1 MIFKMLFLE
10 AEGELVL
17 RLTDA
22 DQKPDLVIAI
32 DIESNY
38 RKHIKANMWKQ
49 QSDDLSQGEV

>member
-1 MIFKMLFLE
+1 MIFKMLFLV
-10 AEGELVL
+10 ADGEGVL
-17 RLTDA
+17 SLAGA
-22 DQKPDLVIAI
+22 DQEPYLIAS

>member
-1 MIFKMLFLE
+1 MLFLV
-10 AEGELVL
+10 ADGEGVL
-17 RLTDA
+17 SLAGA
-22 DQKPDLVIAI
+22 DQEPYLIAS